1 MKRKDP
7 EVQLLVQ
14 ANSSSSISQEQL
26 PLETSGPGQR
36 SDSRDTRSGSSRS
49 NNGEGATGD
58 SSSNQQRIR
67 KASESNSPLDDSIRK
82 RPYSNLPAVGIVAI
96 PQLSDIKSSKLLLIP
111 DDFFEN
117 PILPHANAS
126 KLKMHKWKVKLGSKR
141 KKPGEFL
148 KEELG
153 SKSGIGQQRHLR
165 T

>member
-67 KASESNSPLDDSIRK
+67 KASESNSPLDDPIRK

-96 PQLSDIKSSKLLLIP
+96 PQLLVI
-111 DDFFEN
+111 
-117 PILPHANAS
+117 
-126 KLKMHKWKVKLGSKR
+126 
-141 KKPGEFL
+141 
-148 KEELG
+148 
-153 SKSGIGQQRHLR
+153 
-165 T
+165 